1 MHDASQ
7 TAVIGLHYA
16 CACISP
22 VAVLLTTL
30 LTRNSAQPSKQR
42 QHRCGAILT
51 GAQILLVVINI
62 IEIVLVTLFN
72 DKAPRIYQAHLIHLV
87 LTALTW
93 SSLVGQHRNSP
104 IPLIATSGISI
115 LFEVP
120 LAVYFGIWRSWTS
133 LDTASFGTQI
143 TRNVLLLIILVL
155 ASRRYYTDHLIQD
168 DVTRP
173 LLQNQEDASYDYG
186 GTNGPNPNTTP
197 YHHLDNDFDSDADS
211 DSEDEDS
218 AKVRQRRVELLK
230 DRGGWLGY
238 LQDFKIF
245 LPYIVPKHD
254 RKIQLCYL
262 AFIVCIGVG
271 RILSI
276 MAPIQLGKVADN
288 LLDKEPPYRALALW
302 LLLTFARS
310 DPGLDLIQKLLKIPI
325 ENFSYRGLTNA
336 AFSHIMSLSMD
347 FHSERD
353 SAEVVKATEQ
363 GQAITSLLSTFMLEI
378 VPTCLDLVVALIYL
392 SRKFDPSVAIALSVA
407 MVVIISAEAIGLSWN
422 LDRRRTMSKTSR
434 QQATVILQAV
444 QGWQTVS
451 FFNMFSYERHRF
463 GRAVQDQLAAKQS
476 WSLWNAFIESLLGS
490 LIPATFFILACLV
503 MHEISLG
510 RATPG
515 DFVFLMQYWDYLTWP
530 VSMLSHNCKFLMSDF
545 VDAERLLHLLQIQP
559 SIKTHENAIDINVK
573 GRVAFDN
580 VQFSYDPKQTTLR
593 DLSFEVSPGQTIA
606 LVGETGAGKSSIMK
620 LLLRLYDV
628 TGGRILIDGHDVRD
642 LTLDCLRTAIGV
654 VPQAPLL
661 FNGTVLEN
669 LRYAKLNATDAEI
682 HEACH
687 AAAIHDKILTFADGY
702 NTKVGEQGVKLS
714 GGEIQRLAI
723 ARVFLKDPPILILDE
738 ATSAVD
744 SITEATVQAA
754 LDRLRTGRTTL
765 VIAHRL
771 STIVKADQI
780 LVIHDGR
787 IDEQG
792 RHQELLQQNG
802 RYNRMWQVQSG
813 TSGK

>member
-1 MHDASQ
+1 MHNA
-7 TAVIGLHYA
+7 AEARVIIGLHYA
-16 CACISP
+16 VCASP
-22 VAVLLTTL
+22 VAALLTTL
-30 LTRNSAQPSKQR
+30 ITRNSTRAGKQR
-42 QHRCGAILT
+42 PYHHDATLT
-51 GAQILLVVINI
+51 GVQTLVVVINVV
-62 IEIVLVTLFN
+62 EIVLVVLSN
-72 DKAPRIYQAHLIHLV
+72 DRTAPLYQAHLVHLV

-93 SSLVGQHRNSP
+93 SSLAALRNNSSV
-104 IPLIATSGISI
+104 PLVATSSI
-115 LFEVP
+115 NVSFELP
-120 LAVYFGIWRSWTS
+120 LVACSSIRKSWTS
-133 LDTASFGTQI
+133 LNIASFATQI
-143 TRNVLLLIILVL
+143 ARIVLLLSLLLL
-155 ASRRYYTDHLIQD
+155 ALRHNHPGHSVQD
-168 DVTRP
+168 DDTQP
-173 LLQNQEDASYDYG
+173 LLQDQEDASCDYG
-186 GTNGPNPNTTP
+186 GITGPNNNSSV
-197 YHHLDNDFDSDADS
+197 DNDSDSDTGS
-211 DSEDEDS
+211 DSEDEDNV
-218 AKVRQRRVELLK
+218 KVKQRRAELLK
-230 DRGGWLGY
+230 DRGGWLAY
-238 LQDFKIF
+238 LRDFKIF

-254 RKIQLCYL
+254 RKIQFCYL
-262 AFIVCIGVG
+262 VCILCLGAG
-271 RILSI
+271 RILNI
-276 MAPIQLGKVADN
+276 LLPTQLGKVVDN
-288 LLDKEPPYRALALW
+288 LLDREPPYRALALW
-302 LLLTFARS
+302 LLLSFARY
-310 DPGLDLIQKLLKIPI
+310 DPGLDFIQALVKIPI

-347 FHSERD
+347 FHTTRD
-353 SAEVVKATEQ
+353 SAEVIAAVEQ
-363 GQAITSLLSTFMLEI
+363 GQAITNLLSTFMLEI
-378 VPTCLDLVVALIYL
+378 VPTCLDLVVALVYL
-392 SRKFDPSVAIALSVA
+392 SCKFDSSVAIALSVA
-407 MVVIISAEAIGLSWN
+407 MIVIISAEAIGLSWN
-422 LDRRRTMSKTSR
+422 LDRRRKMSKTSR

-451 FFNMFSYERHRF
+451 FFNMFNYERHRF

-476 WSLWNAFIESLLGS
+476 WALWDAATESILGS
-490 LIPATFFILACLV
+490 LIPTTFFILACLV

-545 VDAERLLHLLQIQP
+545 VDAERLLHLMQIQP

-573 GRVAFDN
+573 GRVAFDR
-580 VQFSYDPKQTTLR
+580 VEFSYDPKQATLR

-628 TGGRILIDGHDVRD
+628 TGGRILIDGHDIRN
-642 LTLDCLRTAIGV
+642 LTLDSLRSAIGV

-669 LRYAKLNATDAEI
+669 LRYARLDATDAEVQ
-682 HEACH
+682 EACR
-687 AAAIHDKILTFADGY
+687 AAAIHDKILTFTDGY

-714 GGEIQRLAI
+714 GGEVQRLAI

-787 IDEQG
+787 IDERG
-792 RHQELLQQNG
+792 RHQELLQLDG
-802 RYNRMWQVQSG
+802 RYSRMWQVQIG
-813 TSGK
+813 ASGK